1 LTTATMSAAN
11 SLGVS
16 EEALDIF
23 LQLVSLT
30 NPLTTGRQAQE
41 MDFFQYGSA
50 MERLIEEYDRKL

>member
-1 LTTATMSAAN
+1 MTTATVSAAN

-16 EEALDIF
+16 EKALDIF

-30 NPLTTGRQAQE
+30 NPLTTGRQVRE

-50 MERLIEEYDRKL
+50 MEKLIEEYDRKL